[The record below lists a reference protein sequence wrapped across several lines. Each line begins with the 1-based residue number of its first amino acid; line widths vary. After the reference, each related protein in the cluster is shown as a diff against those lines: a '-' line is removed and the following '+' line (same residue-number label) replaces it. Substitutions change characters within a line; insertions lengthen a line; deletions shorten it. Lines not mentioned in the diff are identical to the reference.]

1 MSLNRRRLIKCVGGA
16 AGVVTATAAGG
27 AAWLFAKTRETDHGY
42 PYPESAGLLAPTPA
56 CEDSAATPA
65 QTQGPYYTPNTPKRA
80 NLRESGTAGQALL
93 IAGRI
98 LTTDCRPV
106 AGAVIDVWSCD
117 ADGVYDNKGFSL
129 RGHQFTDAHGRFRV
143 ETIKPAPYTDFG
155 ISRTPH
161 IHVKLQGPG
170 TAQLTT
176 QLYFP
181 GEAGNA
187 DDSIYDERL
196 LMNMTALEDGGLIA
210 EFDFVLAAATAPA

>member
-42 PYPESAGLLAPTPA
+42 AYPESAGLLAPTPA
-56 CEDSAATPA
+56 CKDSAATRA

-117 ADGVYDNKGFSL
+117 ADGIYDNKGFTL
-129 RGHQFTDAHGRFRV
+129 RGHQFTDAQGRFRV

-196 LMNMTALEDGGLIA
+196 LMKMTALEDGGLIA
-210 EFDFVLAAATAPA
+210 EFDFVLAAATARA

>member
-1 MSLNRRRLIKCVGGA
+1 MGLSRRRLIKWAGGA
-16 AGVVTATAAGG
+16 VGVVAATAAGG
-27 AAWLFAKTRETDHGY
+27 AAWLAAKMRETEHGY
-42 PYPESAGLLAPTPA
+42 TYPESAGLLEPTPA
-56 CEDSAATPA
+56 CEDSAATIA

-80 NLRESGTAGQALL
+80 NLRESGTAGQPLL

-117 ADGVYDNKGFSL
+117 AEGVYDNDGFTL
-129 RGHQFTDAHGRFRV
+129 RGHQFTDEEGRFRI
-143 ETIKPAPYTDFG
+143 ETIKPAAYTDFG

-170 TAQLTT
+170 TALLTT

-181 GEAGNA
+181 GEADNA

-196 LMNMTALEDGGLIA
+196 LMNVTALEDGGLLG
-210 EFDFVLAAATAPA
+210 EFDFVLAAATARG